1 MNRAEDVALYFRV
14 RSTVIKASVVLK
26 SGEKTIAEFKKPIVV
41 PGEMQRVKLSA
52 SLFGDISGD
61 ITVEVKKQ

>member
-1 MNRAEDVALYFRV
+1 M
-14 RSTVIKASVVLK
+14 K
-26 SGEKTIAEFKKPIVV
+26 SGEQVIAEFKKPIVV